1 MDDTIGR
8 DLLDLYVDAQNYG
21 VEEFCDE
28 SLKKIKKYLP
38 FDSAIIAEGHKTGQL
53 AVAAS
58 VHLHNQ
64 PIEKWSD
71 YQSIR
76 NIDPAAQRATTNP
89 GAIITYDSAYAPRG
103 REFSFFRNYLRTYEV
118 SHALLTFTES
128 KANFKNTHKL
138 RAISLWRASEKSPYT
153 HQEEQLASNL
163 FDHVLRAR
171 ELNQHNVLSSES
183 PDNLV
188 RTVICTRLG
197 HVLVCDTTVSLLLRD
212 EWPGWEPPLLPPKLL
227 KFIFSS
233 KKLSYQGHSLEATA
247 RPLGKNFVISLR
259 PHVSIAG
266 LTPAESNVAR
276 LAALPMSYKEIA
288 TKLGLSDA
296 TIRNQLH
303 SVYQKLGVKG
313 KSELIAIFTD
323 KI

>member
-1 MDDTIGR
+1 MDDKIGR

-58 VHLHNQ
+58 VHLYNQ
-64 PIEKWSD
+64 PIEKWWD
-71 YQSIR
+71 YQNIR
-76 NIDPAAQRATTNP
+76 NIDPAAHKATSNP

-103 REFSFFRNYLRTYEV
+103 KEFSFFRDYLKTYEV
-118 SHALLTFTES
+118 SHALLTFTVS
-128 KANFKNTHKL
+128 KVNFKNSHKL
-138 RAISLWRASEKSPYT
+138 RAISLWRASGKNPYSP
-153 HQEEQLASNL
+153 QEEHLASNL

-171 ELNQHNVLSSES
+171 ELNQHTVLSSQS

-188 RTVICTRLG
+188 RTLICTRAG
-197 HVLVCDTTVSLLLRD
+197 HVLVCDTTVSLLLRE
-212 EWPGWEPPLLPPKLL
+212 EWPGWEPPLLPTKLL
-227 KFIFSS
+227 KSIFSS
-233 KKLSYQGHSLEATA
+233 KTLSYQGHSLGVMA
-247 RPLGKNFVISLR
+247 RPLGKNFVVSLR
-259 PHVSIAG
+259 PHISIAG

-276 LAALPMSYKEIA
+276 LAAIPISYKEIA
-288 TKLGLSDA
+288 TRLDLSES

-303 SVYQKLGVKG
+303 SVYQKLGLKG
-313 KSELIAIFTD
+313 KAELTAIFTR
-323 KI
+323 KN